1 MQRAMTILGTGRSL
15 LRGSVLLVLACGLS
29 GCGGSG
35 SSATPL
41 APSPVPTQ
49 AAPPPPSSGSW
60 LAGYTL
66 TGVSLSGV
74 VYESTPAG
82 AAPIAGALVYCEL
95 CGEETHTFATADA
108 NGFYSFSGDLANGGG
123 VWLSAGIRTPVSV
136 RADGYEDPPALGG
149 RYVLINGDTRY
160 DMQMIRR

>member
-1 MQRAMTILGTGRSL
+1 MRVRRAMTIFGTGRWF
-15 LRGSVLLVLACGLS
+15 LRCIVLPVLVYGLS

-35 SSATPL
+35 SSPTPL
-41 APSPVPTQ
+41 APSLVPPQ

-82 AAPIAGALVYCEL
+82 GRRSQVPSFIVNSAERSLIHGRPPTQMGS
-95 CGEETHTFATADA
+95 TA
-108 NGFYSFSGDLANGGG
+108 FR
-123 VWLSAGIRTPVSV
+123 RT
-136 RADGYEDPPALGG
+136 L
-149 RYVLINGDTRY
+149 
-160 DMQMIRR
+160 